1 MHSMQ
6 QHDVV
11 DAWRCN
17 YLIGGSAQPKILD
30 GPTRPTEVM
39 ETDVLQ
45 PTAWWS
51 DDDAPWRSYCMALY
65 VHGEPVYTQQCIHS
79 TYPII
84 SNG

>member
-39 ETDVLQ
+39 DKMETD
-45 PTAWWS
+45 
-51 DDDAPWRSYCMALY
+51 
-65 VHGEPVYTQQCIHS
+65 GS
-79 TYPII
+79 TYY
-84 SNG
+84 NMME